1 MRGQMQGS
9 GIKEYPNCFGCGQ
22 ENPKGLGLKL
32 RLEGDTLVTE
42 FVPRPEHEGWPGIVS
57 GGIILA
63 LLYEVL
69 ENQPYYAGDTPMM
82 KCIETRLLCPA
93 HVGESIRATAW
104 EDSRTEREVCV
115 SAAITNSELKVI
127 AEASATLVILNDDQK
142 ERLGIN

>member
-1 MRGQMQGS
+1 MQGS

-93 HVGESIRATAW
+93 HVGESIRATITGHGQAVAGALLRPGQS
-104 EDSRTEREVCV
+104 EIENHRLAVVGDHQIARLDVAVDQPRLVC
-115 SAAITNSELKVI
+115 
-127 AEASATLVILNDDQK
+127 LV
-142 ERLGIN
+142 